1 MKNFSPVWFLKS
13 PIDTEQKHYI
23 LLAFLQE
30 VNKEIKNNNIYS
42 PIKRIFSLIK
52 ELDYFLK
59 NDSLDG
65 FKKLPLTEGDKA
77 VIDFYSKNPISK
89 EDREELD
96 SIAKSALK
104 ILYKYADMGINLWKD
119 LESRIKIYSLEV
131 QDPDKDHGIT
141 IFRNMSTNE
150 VFTYWWKRTEMRL
163 GDQTKRGVILK
174 NIHIPNSYYSMSYE
188 FIMHETI
195 VSMGLKNGGKMPCT
209 IIEISED
216 FNQNSEIFKIA
227 KEKFIQEIDQE
238 D

>member
-1 MKNFSPVWFLKS
+1 MKNLSPVWFLKS
-13 PIDTEQKHYI
+13 PIDAEQKHYI

-30 VNKEIKNNNIYS
+30 VNKEIKTNNVYS

-52 ELDYFLK
+52 ELDYFVK
-59 NDSLDG
+59 SDSLDG
-65 FKKLPLTEGDKA
+65 FKKLPLTEGDKSI
-77 VIDFYSKNPISK
+77 IDFYSKNPISK

-119 LESRIKIYSLEV
+119 IESRIKMYSLEV
-131 QDPDKDHGIT
+131 QNPDKGHGIT
-141 IFRNMSTNE
+141 IFRNMSTDE
-150 VFTYWWKRTEMRL
+150 VFPYWWTKTEMKL
-163 GDQTKRGVILK
+163 DSQAKKGIMLK
-174 NIHIPNSYYSMSYE
+174 KIYIPNSYFSMSYE
-188 FIMHETI
+188 FIMHETM
-195 VSMGLKNGGKMPCT
+195 VSIGLKNGGKIPCT

-238 D
+238 G

>member
-1 MKNFSPVWFLKS
+1 MKNLSPVWFLKS
-13 PIDTEQKHYI
+13 PIDAEQKHYI

-30 VNKEIKNNNIYS
+30 VNKEIKINNVYS

-52 ELDYFLK
+52 ELDYFIK
-59 NDSLDG
+59 SDSLDG
-65 FKKLPLTEGDKA
+65 FKKLSLTEDDKLI
-77 VIDFYSKNPISK
+77 IDFYSKNLISK
-89 EDREELD
+89 EDRKELD

-104 ILYKYADMGINLWKD
+104 ILYRYADMGINLWKD
-119 LESRIKIYSLEV
+119 IESRIKMYSLEV

-141 IFRNMSTNE
+141 IFRNMSTDE
-150 VFTYWWKRTEMRL
+150 VFPYWWKKTEIKL
-163 GDQTKRGVILK
+163 ESQTKKGIILK
-174 NIHIPNSYYSMSYE
+174 KIHIPNSYFSMSYE
-188 FIMHETI
+188 FIMHETM
-195 VSMGLKNGGKMPCT
+195 VSLGLKNGGKITCT